1 MGIRDNISL
10 IRCIKHLLLPTDN
23 TCHREPICE
32 QRLKIS
38 DTTKAEFFELELFE
52 SNEKYDK
59 TTAH

>member
-52 SNEKYDK
+52 SDEKI
-59 TTAH
+59 